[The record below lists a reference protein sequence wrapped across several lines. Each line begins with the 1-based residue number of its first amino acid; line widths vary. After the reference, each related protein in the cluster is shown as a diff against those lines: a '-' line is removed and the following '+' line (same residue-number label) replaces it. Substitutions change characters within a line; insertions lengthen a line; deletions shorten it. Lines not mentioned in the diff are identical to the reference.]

1 MRRISATGTCKISN
15 KIKFKP
21 ALMKQM
27 QKHRGFTLIEILLVL
42 VLLSLTA
49 VAVIATLPTSQ
60 KDLSKQYA
68 QSFFQRLQLL
78 NEEAVLSGK
87 DFGLRVDDV
96 KSTYVL
102 LSLTQDGWQ
111 PLELKQIPSE
121 TKLEGDISLQL
132 DLGGGAWDDDDRLF
146 EPGSL
151 FDEDMF
157 AEEDEKEKKKV
168 KPPQVFIFSS
178 AEVTP
183 FSLSFF
189 PEDGDA
195 FNDGWRIIGKE
206 TGEILLLEP
215 GEELED
221 DNNATF

>member
-1 MRRISATGTCKISN
+1 
-15 KIKFKP
+15 
-21 ALMKQM
+21 M

-157 AEEDEKEKKKV
+157 AEEDDKEKKKV

>member
-1 MRRISATGTCKISN
+1 
-15 KIKFKP
+15 
-21 ALMKQM
+21 MKQM

>member
-1 MRRISATGTCKISN
+1 
-15 KIKFKP
+15 
-21 ALMKQM
+21 MKKM
-27 QKHRGFTLIEILLVL
+27 QKHLGFTLIEILLVL

-87 DFGLRVDDV
+87 DFGLRVDEV
-96 KSTYVL
+96 KSTYTL

-111 PLELKQIPSE
+111 PLELKQIPSD
-121 TKLEGDISLQL
+121 TKLEGDISVQL
-132 DLGGGAWDDDDRLF
+132 ELGGGAWGDDDRLF

-157 AEEDEKEKKKV
+157 AEVEDKKKKKV
-168 KPPQVFIFSS
+168 KPPQVFILSS
-178 AEVTP
+178 AEITP
-183 FSLSFF
+183 FTLSFF
-189 PEDGDA
+189 PEEGDA

-206 TGEILLLEP
+206 TGEIKLLAP
-215 GEELED
+215 GEEAED
-221 DNNATF
+221 DDNSIF

>member
-1 MRRISATGTCKISN
+1 
-15 KIKFKP
+15 
-21 ALMKQM
+21 MKKM
-27 QKHRGFTLIEILLVL
+27 QKHLGFTLIEILLVL

-96 KSTYVL
+96 KSTYTL

-121 TKLEGDISLQL
+121 TKLEGDISVQL
-132 DLGGGAWDDDDRLF
+132 ELGGGAWGDDDRLF

-157 AEEDEKEKKKV
+157 AELEDKKKKKV
-168 KPPQVFIFSS
+168 KPPQVFILSS
-178 AEVTP
+178 AEITP
-183 FSLSFF
+183 FTLSFF
-189 PEDGDA
+189 PEEGDA
-195 FNDGWRIIGKE
+195 FSDGWRIIGKE
-206 TGEILLLEP
+206 TGEIRLLAP
-215 GEELED
+215 GEEAED
-221 DNNATF
+221 DDNSIF

>member
-1 MRRISATGTCKISN
+1 
-15 KIKFKP
+15 
-21 ALMKQM
+21 MKKM
-27 QKHRGFTLIEILLVL
+27 QKHLGFTLIEILLVL

-68 QSFFQRLQLL
+68 QSFFQRIQLL

-87 DFGLRVDDV
+87 DFGLRVDEV
-96 KSTYVL
+96 KSTYTL

-111 PLELKQIPSE
+111 PLELKQIPSD
-121 TKLEGDISLQL
+121 TKLEGDISVQL
-132 DLGGGAWDDDDRLF
+132 ELGGGAWGDDDRLF
-146 EPGSL
+146 EPSSL

-157 AEEDEKEKKKV
+157 AEEEDKKKNKV

-178 AEVTP
+178 AEITP
-183 FSLSFF
+183 FTLSFF
-189 PEDGDA
+189 PEEGDA

-206 TGEILLLEP
+206 TGEIKLLAP
-215 GEELED
+215 GEEAED
-221 DNNATF
+221 DDNSIF